1 MLTIENVCVSGFAA
15 ALRGMRN
22 PLNSWNKSDSVIT
35 YENGSEVARIGSNDL
50 DLMKRLCKAGSDHR
64 KYLRMINV
72 TMDVTAMQPWWFEF
86 DTYKVGTVRN
96 SCSKMH
102 KIHSRAFTVDD
113 FAHDGIDEVPYAQTA
128 LDGVIAACEQL
139 RQDFNA
145 TKEKKYWRAL
155 IELLPEGFCIRA
167 TIQLNYEVLLH
178 MYWSRKDHKLTEWH
192 TFCDRIEDLPY
203 FREVC
208 LNTNEN

>member
-1 MLTIENVCVSGFAA
+1 MIAIENIAVTGFGA

-22 PLNSWNKSDSVIT
+22 PLNSWSKSDTTVT
-35 YENGSEVARIGSNDL
+35 FENGTEVAHIGPNDL
-50 DLMKRLCKAGSDHR
+50 DLMKRLRKAGSDHR

-102 KIHSRAFTVDD
+102 KIHSRAFTAAD
-113 FAHDGIDEVPYAQTA
+113 FTHEGIDEVPYAQDA
-128 LDGVIAACEQL
+128 LHAVIDACERL
-139 RQDFNA
+139 RQDFNE

-155 IELLPEGFCIRA
+155 IELLPEGYCLRA
-167 TIQLNYEVLLH
+167 TVQLNYEVLIK
-178 MYWSRKDHKLTEWH
+178 MYWSRKDHKLTEWRE
-192 TFCDRIEDLPY
+192 FCRVIEELPY

-208 LNTNEN
+208 LAED

>member
-1 MLTIENVCVSGFAA
+1 MIAIENIAVTGFGA

-22 PLNSWNKSDSVIT
+22 PLNSWSKSDTTVT
-35 YENGSEVARIGSNDL
+35 FEKWMEVANIGPNDL
-50 DLMKRLCKAGSDHR
+50 DLMKRLARAGSDHR

-102 KIHSRAFTVDD
+102 KIHSRAFTAAD
-113 FAHDGIDEVPYAQTA
+113 FTHDGIDDVPYAQEA
-128 LDGVIAACEQL
+128 LNAVIDACERL

-145 TKEKKYWRAL
+145 TKERKYWRAL
-155 IELLPEGFCIRA
+155 IELLPEGYCIRA
-167 TIQLNYEVLLH
+167 TIQLNYEVLIK
-178 MYWSRKDHKLTEWH
+178 MYWSRKDHKLTEWQE
-192 TFCDRIEDLPY
+192 FCRAIEELPY
-203 FREVC
+203 FKEVC
-208 LNTNEN
+208 LQEEG